1 MLRQINIDFQ
11 NLKPLHWAAE
21 GGNVHAVSALLYDD
35 RTRIN
40 QVNNYNRTALH
51 VAAMNGNPE
60 VLKLLLEDARA
71 NAIDINAVDRQGRTA
86 FHLAA
91 DVQVSEDSTEERFLR
106 CLELLMARSDLQ
118 VNRPDS
124 FGRSAL
130 SRALRKSHARRAHVI
145 LQHQEMHKLN
155 LDYSLADEG
164 RTVRESILQSYPEFR
179 ALLPEPAMED
189 LNSPEP
195 KIQLLAALQH
205 GLLKEFTH
213 ILQKHADLVN
223 NHFEE
228 PYHSTCLELAC
239 LIKGREQFVQI
250 ILGLIS
256 DPNVLNNLSRIPL
269 IHTAIERLN
278 FPALNVLLNNKWTN
292 MNMPG
297 KNQGTVLH
305 WLALNKFGGAE
316 CCPLLDKCIS
326 LLMQPREHKIDIDAT
341 DLRGDTALHVAV
353 RRGNMNLVLN
363 LLASGASVDVW
374 NEKKHTP
381 LHVAALTGNKDAVL
395 TLRKYGADIDAQ
407 NGWGTPLYTAA
418 QMGKKDMVLFL
429 LKQGANFMYEIN
441 GEVFLHYIDP
451 EILRKFFDGCIE
463 SSGNNSRSENYML
476 KFKYNFIPPVNEKAI
491 ISYADTEM
499 YPIFMMGE
507 NVELKSLLKHP
518 LISSVLSV
526 KWDHARPIIYFNI
539 GLYTLF
545 LLFLTLH
552 VIFIQDSPK
561 EMDGASLNMSFISN
575 NTTDADL
582 TAVSD
587 GRTVVTVFV
596 WIFFILIILREGVQF
611 MLDTHEY
618 LRNPG
623 NLFDA
628 LSILS
633 IFVYLVVPHFEMNH
647 HAASIAI
654 LLAWIEFLLLIGRL
668 PRVSVKL
675 EMLKKVCSR
684 FLSFILYYFP
694 LILAFA
700 FSFSV
705 LFHRKHGVDEDANA
719 MKEMYTKVMSNF
731 LFIFKTVV
739 MITGEFDANEL
750 PFYNT
755 PVTSH
760 LIFLLFLLLITLALL
775 NLLNGLA
782 VRDTN
787 AIIENAEILSL
798 RARAK
803 LILQTETV
811 ILRYHRNK
819 HLRKLLR
826 GFCFFFGELP
836 SNRLYVYPNK
846 NCEYCYSPNSEKK
859 RKMDSETVRRAAL
872 IAARNVSQS

>member
-1 MLRQINIDFQ
+1 M
-11 NLKPLHWAAE
+11 
-21 GGNVHAVSALLYDD
+21 
-35 RTRIN
+35 RIA

-51 VAAMNGNPE
+51 VAAVNGNPE
-60 VLKLLLEDARA
+60 VLKLLLEDTRA
-71 NAIDINAVDRQGRTA
+71 KAIDINAVDRQGRTA

-91 DVQVSEDSTEERFLR
+91 DVQVSEDSTEERYLR
-106 CLELLMARSDLQ
+106 CLALLMGRSDLQ

-124 FGRSAL
+124 FGRSAI
-130 SRALRKSHARRAHVI
+130 SRALRKSQATRVHII
-145 LQHQEMHKLN
+145 LQYQHIHKLN

-164 RTVRESILQSYPEFR
+164 LTVRESILENYPKFKV
-179 ALLPEPAMED
+179 LLPEPLMED

-205 GLLKEFTH
+205 GLLKEFIH
-213 ILQKHADLVN
+213 ILQKHSHLVD
-223 NHFEE
+223 NHYEE
-228 PYHSTCLELAC
+228 PYHSTCVELAC

-250 ILGLIS
+250 ILTMIS
-256 DPNVLNNLSRIPL
+256 DPNVLNHLSRIPL

-278 FPALNVLLNNKWTN
+278 FPALNVLLSTKLINV
-292 MNMPG
+292 NMPG

-305 WLALNKFGGAE
+305 WLALNKFRGAE
-316 CCPLLDKCIS
+316 SCPLLDKCIS
-326 LLMQPREHKIDIDAT
+326 LLMQPKGHHVDIDAT
-341 DLRGDTALHVAV
+341 DCRGDTALHVAV
-353 RRGNMNLVLN
+353 RWDNMNLVLT

-441 GEVFLHYIDP
+441 GEASLRYIDP
-451 EILRKFFDGCIE
+451 EILRKFFDSCIE

-476 KFKYNFIPPVNEKAI
+476 KFKYNFIPPVSDKAI
-491 ISYADTEM
+491 ISYAHTEM
-499 YPIFMMGE
+499 YPIFMMSE
-507 NVELKSLLKHP
+507 NVEARSLLKHP
-518 LISSVLSV
+518 LVSSVLSV
-526 KWDHARPIIYFNI
+526 KWYHARVIIYFNI
-539 GLYTLF
+539 CLYSMF

-552 VIFIQDSPK
+552 VISIQDSPK
-561 EMDGASLNMSFISN
+561 EMDRASLNMSFISD
-575 NTTDADL
+575 NTTHVDL
-582 TAVSD
+582 AAVSD
-587 GRTVVTVFV
+587 WEIACTMIL
-596 WIFFILIILREGVQF
+596 WIFFILIIMRECAHF
-611 MLDTHEY
+611 MLDRHEY

-623 NLFDA
+623 NLFDV

-633 IFVYLVVPHFEMNH
+633 VFVYLVVPHFEMNH
-647 HAASIAI
+647 HAASVAI
-654 LLAWIEFLLLIGRL
+654 LLAWLEFLFLIGRL
-668 PRVSVKL
+668 PRISVKI

-684 FLSFILYYFP
+684 SLAFILYYFP

-705 LFHRKHGVDEDANA
+705 LFHRKNGVDEDAHA
-719 MKEMYTKVMSNF
+719 MDKTYTKVMSNI
-731 LFIFKTVV
+731 LFIFQTFV
-739 MITGEFDANEL
+739 MITGEFDAKEL

-760 LIFLLFLLLITLALL
+760 LIFLLFLLLMTLALL

-787 AIIENAEILSL
+787 AIINNAEILSL

-811 ILRYHRNK
+811 VLRCSRNK
-819 HLRKLLR
+819 SLRELLR

-846 NCEYCYSPNSEKK
+846 NCEFCYSPNSEKK
-859 RKMDSETVRRAAL
+859 GNMDSETVRRATL
-872 IAARNVSQS
+872 IATRNGSQS